1 MCDKDTCNDASCCGE
16 CEPWNCLEQQ
26 VNDILAT
33 KEDQLQGYVGEA
45 KDAAAESKASAEAS
59 AQSAAESKEF
69 RDEAETAASTA
80 VAAEGVVLGVAN
92 TLQDTADKLEQIADE
107 LGTAIAGVAVS
118 SWFYTTVSENQTV
131 IPVPAN
137 KNAVDVQSIYIEGAR
152 QSPFRGFEFDKTAMI
167 ITLAEPLPLGL
178 EIEIILGTYNSDN
191 PNDFAHTLASN
202 NGASLVGTSSGN
214 TVQEGLNSIDDDL
227 IKLKLNWAIE
237 NGYYDAGFTFAIGG
251 TLDVNDRNKV
261 VYDPVSKTW
270 YSYAGTLPVTVP
282 SGFNP
287 VGNADWKPQTDPDL
301 RHDIKTN
308 GLGGAVITSAT
319 TQEISLLN
327 FTSGKVQLTDRDN
340 CLFEVLPPGTATPDG
355 YAYLGMPNGYVLALL
370 DSNGSYNVRGAGAV
384 GDGYNDDGLPIASLV
399 KRAMQTKKGDF
410 VFPAVGAG
418 ESYVLRTP
426 VDIIFSS
433 GTIDPPS
440 ITFRGVGSVNGLS
453 MQTRIAHIRE
463 TYGIKQRNIGASYRD
478 FQAIVYCGAP
488 ANIIRTG
495 VNTITL
501 DRNPFG
507 GNGGTPV
514 TWNSTVT
521 AGDGTQYS
529 SGYVQFA
536 TNAGSFYASSFT
548 DNGDGTYTFGNVRHS
563 SNASTDLTLST
574 RLVRFSCRAHFEPS
588 DGNKY
593 PSPTGYS
600 ATAGFLWA
608 DTLEN
613 IHIDHVWFLQQLR
626 CIVHD
631 LGSGGGGDSGIG
643 NIGTVSNVIVDGAF
657 SFMTNTDLSASSQ
670 QSLNGGHFSNVQ
682 FYSVRAPFVGRRIQ
696 NINMASLQLFSSDG
710 LFFARD
716 ISHIAIPGAILGWD
730 GVTGFCKN
738 IVVCENIEDA
748 NFGSCVFGR
757 HQYSTPVMT
766 ANSINGLSLSGSTL
780 GTVSEGGV
788 GGWLYVTGSSYNIA
802 ALNVSV
808 SVAHLTG
815 SGRSEITLFAED
827 ITTTSVNMMRNK
839 FSTRVYTNIAR
850 DLRDYDSPSSSYGY
864 LYSGGSQN
872 GGYSFSFSVDAAT
885 WTPSLKRKAIK
896 LSGALSAT
904 VVKTLPSAISE
915 PDNASD
921 FIIDTSTVALGSYQ
935 LQISGYTLTAGV
947 HVFKWVGSW
956 ILVSSR

>member
-1 MCDKDTCNDASCCGE
+1 M
-16 CEPWNCLEQQ
+16 
-26 VNDILAT
+26 
-33 KEDQLQGYVGEA
+33 
-45 KDAAAESKASAEAS
+45 
-59 AQSAAESKEF
+59 
-69 RDEAETAASTA
+69 STTPTR
-80 VAAEGVVLGVAN
+80 L
-92 TLQDTADKLEQIADE
+92 
-107 LGTAIAGVAVS
+107 
-118 SWFYTTVSENQTV
+118 
-131 IPVPAN
+131 PVP
-137 KNAVDVQSIYIEGAR
+137 SE
-152 QSPFRGFEFDKTAMI
+152 
-167 ITLAEPLPLGL
+167 
-178 EIEIILGTYNSDN
+178 
-191 PNDFAHTLASN
+191 
-202 NGASLVGTSSGN
+202 
-214 TVQEGLNSIDDDL
+214 
-227 IKLKLNWAIE
+227 
-237 NGYYDAGFTFAIGG
+237 
-251 TLDVNDRNKV
+251 
-261 VYDPVSKTW
+261 
-270 YSYAGTLPVTVP
+270 
-282 SGFNP
+282 
-287 VGNADWKPQTDPDL
+287 KPQDL
-301 RHDIKTN
+301 KFN
-308 GLGGAVITSAT
+308 
-319 TQEISLLN
+319 
-327 FTSGKVQLTDRDN
+327 SGKVDEFVTSPQREYEDRFGNKHYTIEGLRWVAQQAIAAFGYITLKSFQFGAPLPNNELTLPNQVLQDETDGEYYRWDGAFPKVVPAGSTPDSTGGKGLGAWVGVGDASLRASILESGIDGAIIVNSTVQRLSLLDITSGIVRLTDRDN
-340 CLFEVLPPGTATPDG
+340 CLFEVLPPGSATPDG
-355 YAYLGMPNGYVLALL
+355 YAYHGLSNGYIMALL
-370 DSNGSYNVRGAGAV
+370 DDNGSYNARGAGAK
-384 GDGYNDDGLPIASLV
+384 GDGYNDDGLPVASLV
-399 KRAMQTKKGDF
+399 KRATQTKKGDL

-418 ESYVLRTP
+418 ESYLLKTP

-433 GTIDPPS
+433 NVIDPPS
-440 ITFRGVGSVNGLS
+440 ITFRGIGSVNGLS
-453 MQTRIAHIRE
+453 MQTRISHIRE
-463 TYGIKQRNIGASYRD
+463 TYGIRQRNIGASYRD

-488 ANIIRTG
+488 ANIISKG
-495 VNTITL
+495 SNAITL
-501 DRNPFG
+501 DKNPFS
-507 GNGGTPV
+507 GNGGAPV
-514 TWNSTVT
+514 TWNSAVT
-521 AGDGTQYS
+521 AGDGTVYS

-536 TNAGSFYASSFT
+536 TNAGSFYADVFT

-563 SNASTDLTLST
+563 SIATTDLTLST
-574 RLVRFSCRAHFEPS
+574 RLIRFSSRAHFEPS
-588 DGNKY
+588 DGAKY
-593 PSPTGYS
+593 PSPAGYV
-600 ATAGFLWA
+600 ATAGFIWA

-626 CIVHD
+626 CISHD
-631 LGSGGGGDSGIG
+631 LGAGVGGDAGVG

-657 SFMTNTDLSASSQ
+657 SFMTNTDLSAAST

-696 NINMASLQLFSSDG
+696 NINMSSLQLFSSDG
-710 LFFARD
+710 MFFARD

-766 ANSINGLSLSGSTL
+766 ANSINGLSLAGSTL

-827 ITTTSVNMMRNK
+827 IATTSVNMMRNK

-921 FIIDTSTVALGSYQ
+921 FIIDTSAVALGSYQ

-956 ILVSSR
+956 VLVSSK

>member
-1 MCDKDTCNDASCCGE
+1 MSTTPTRLPVPSEKPQDLKFNSGKIDEFVTSLQREYEDRFGNKHYTIEGLRWVAQKAIAAFGYITLKSFQLGAPLPNNALTLPNQVLQDETDGEYYRWDGAFPKVVPAGSTPDSTGGKGIGAWVGVGDASLRASI
-16 CEPWNCLEQQ
+16 LESGIDGAII
-26 VNDILAT
+26 VN
-33 KEDQLQGYVGEA
+33 
-45 KDAAAESKASAEAS
+45 S
-59 AQSAAESKEF
+59 
-69 RDEAETAASTA
+69 
-80 VAAEGVVLGVAN
+80 
-92 TLQDTADKLEQIADE
+92 
-107 LGTAIAGVAVS
+107 
-118 SWFYTTVSENQTV
+118 
-131 IPVPAN
+131 
-137 KNAVDVQSIYIEGAR
+137 
-152 QSPFRGFEFDKTAMI
+152 
-167 ITLAEPLPLGL
+167 
-178 EIEIILGTYNSDN
+178 
-191 PNDFAHTLASN
+191 
-202 NGASLVGTSSGN
+202 
-214 TVQEGLNSIDDDL
+214 TVQRLSL
-227 IKLKLNWAIE
+227 
-237 NGYYDAGFTFAIGG
+237 
-251 TLDVNDRNKV
+251 LD
-261 VYDPVSKTW
+261 
-270 YSYAGTLPVTVP
+270 
-282 SGFNP
+282 
-287 VGNADWKPQTDPDL
+287 
-301 RHDIKTN
+301 
-308 GLGGAVITSAT
+308 ITSG
-319 TQEISLLN
+319 I
-327 FTSGKVQLTDRDN
+327 VRLTDRDN
-340 CLFEVLPPGTATPDG
+340 CLFEVLPPGSATPDG
-355 YAYLGMPNGYVLALL
+355 YAYHGLSNGYIMALL
-370 DSNGSYNVRGAGAV
+370 DDNGSYNARGAGAK
-384 GDGYNDDGLPIASLV
+384 GDGYNDDGLPVASLV
-399 KRAMQTKKGDF
+399 KRATQTKKGDL

-418 ESYVLRTP
+418 ESYLLKTP

-433 GTIDPPS
+433 NVIDPPS
-440 ITFRGVGSVNGLS
+440 ITFRGIGSVNGLS
-453 MQTRIAHIRE
+453 MQTRISHIRE
-463 TYGIKQRNIGASYRD
+463 TYGIRQRNIGASYRD

-488 ANIIRTG
+488 ANIISKG
-495 VNTITL
+495 SNAITL
-501 DRNPFG
+501 DKNPFS
-507 GNGGTPV
+507 GNGGAPV
-514 TWNSTVT
+514 TWNSAVT
-521 AGDGTQYS
+521 AGDGTVYS

-536 TNAGSFYASSFT
+536 TNAGSFYADVFT

-563 SNASTDLTLST
+563 SIATTDLTLST
-574 RLVRFSCRAHFEPS
+574 RLIRFSSRAHFEPS
-588 DGNKY
+588 DGAKY
-593 PSPTGYS
+593 PSPAGYV
-600 ATAGFLWA
+600 ATAGFIWA

-626 CIVHD
+626 CISHD
-631 LGSGGGGDSGIG
+631 LGAGVGGDAGVG

-657 SFMTNTDLSASSQ
+657 SFMTNTDLSASST

-696 NINMASLQLFSSDG
+696 NINMSSLQLFSSDG

-766 ANSINGLSLSGSTL
+766 ANSINGLSLAGSTL

-827 ITTTSVNMMRNK
+827 IATTSVNMMRNK

-921 FIIDTSTVALGSYQ
+921 FIIDTSAVALGSYQ

-956 ILVSSR
+956 VLVSSK